1 MFIIVFTMILIV
13 ATMIYIIFTKI
24 GNVMKRLKHACV
36 NGDIIPIF
44 LPQIYYQHD
53 ETRLYCFFRLR
64 YRSCPKI
71 IPEIRAIRGDQNNL
85 TEAI

>member
-13 ATMIYIIFTKI
+13 ATMIHIVFTKI
-24 GNVMKRLKHACV
+24 GNVLKRLKYAWG
-36 NGDIIPIF
+36 NSYIIAYF
-44 LPQIYYQHD
+44 STQIYYQHD
-53 ETRLYCFFRLR
+53 ETGLYCFFRQLV
-64 YRSCPKI
+64 YHCPKI